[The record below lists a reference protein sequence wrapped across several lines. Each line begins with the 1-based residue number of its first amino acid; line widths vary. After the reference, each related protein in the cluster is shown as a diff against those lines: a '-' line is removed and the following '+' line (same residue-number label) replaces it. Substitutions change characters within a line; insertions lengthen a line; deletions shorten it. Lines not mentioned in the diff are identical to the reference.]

1 MIKNS
6 VRNRELNIKVDNKFH
21 LRFHGL
27 EIGALVVLLHF
38 VNENKLYHLI
48 LKAAKLDMNRT
59 TSNQLYKGKK

>member
-27 EIGALVVLLHF
+27 EIGALVVLLQF
-38 VNENKLYHLI
+38 VNENKLYHL
-48 LKAAKLDMNRT
+48 KAAKLEMNRT